1 MSSDTALM
9 PDDPQMVKEPSDR
22 TNYQTRGEA
31 PAARDAFSV
40 EPTYDGGKG
49 SQGDWPE
56 FNVPEEQPLNAEEA
70 TLLVLYFL
78 ERMRKKVITP
88 RSAVLNDDDIFVVE
102 VDLKGAKA
110 TVHIHAK
117 TREISEYTIQPVVKE
132 PKPLP
137 IPPRRIALIL
147 GAVVATV
154 IFVMLFNFFKL
165 YAAYIIENVSTDYMI
180 IGGAILL
187 IVAGII
193 WWRRR

>member
-9 PDDPQMVKEPSDR
+9 PDDPQMVQEPSDR
-22 TNYQTRGEA
+22 TSYQTRGEA
-31 PAARDAFSV
+31 PVAHDAFSV
-40 EPTYDGGKG
+40 EPTYDGGGG
-49 SQGDWPE
+49 SQGDWSE
-56 FNVPEEQPLNAEEA
+56 LDEEQPLNAEEA

-78 ERMRKKVITP
+78 ERMRKRIITP
-88 RSAVLNDDDIFVVE
+88 RSAVLNEDEIFVVE
-102 VDLKGAKA
+102 VDLKGATA

-147 GAVVATV
+147 GAVIATV

-187 IVAGII
+187 IAAGII

>member
-9 PDDPQMVKEPSDR
+9 PDDPQMVQEPSDR
-22 TNYQTRGEA
+22 TSYQTRGEA
-31 PAARDAFSV
+31 PAAHDAFSV
-40 EPTYDGGKG
+40 EPTYDGGGG
-49 SQGDWPE
+49 SQGNWSELD
-56 FNVPEEQPLNAEEA
+56 EEQPLNAEEA

-78 ERMRKKVITP
+78 ERMRKRIITP
-88 RSAVLNDDDIFVVE
+88 RSAVLNEDEIFVVE
-102 VDLKGAKA
+102 VDLKGATA

-187 IVAGII
+187 IAAGII